1 MYPARATPGSRPAA
15 VPLAR
20 RGARRVASVVARASS
35 GSSGS
40 GSSSDER
47 PSAGRT
53 TTTKPPPSV
62 IVGGYFVADAPSGA
76 RADVDARRPPR
87 VPRSPPPA
95 PDDAAAARRKALER
109 SSLADEAVV
118 MFLASAILGPLL
130 DHQHSR
136 FDILHYH
143 EPLIIDV
150 RAAITSR
157 LWGPDATPPPDVAE
171 WMVRARA
178 AVPDA
183 VADVFSAAFARETGT
198 LETAWWVPLLFG
210 TAGII
215 IGLGHTLGDTLRLK
229 IGAKDPNAKDPN
241 AKDPN
246 AKDPNAASPDA
257 LVTFVDACPGR
268 PAFGWEPAPSVV
280 GACIALFAVQYASSG
295 VLATTVD
302 PAFPGAPRY
311 AVDAA
316 LAASGVGAWG
326 VFDGTRQGLVVAVA
340 TAVAG
345 PLTEIFL
352 INVTHLYHYENPDV
366 FGIPSWITWVY
377 FCGSPAVG
385 NLSRAVR
392 ARRRRALGLRTPTC
406 EVAVATPKKAWRPP
420 PRGNQRGER
429 RGATAVEQPAR
440 GKMTVLA
447 TAENS
452 GAALSTSPTNRA
464 TSPTNRDSSDESRD
478 DATTNASATDDA
490 VANAASKRAT
500 PSPDLHPTP
509 STRDRVASAR
519 RDLEWMRS
527 LRREVR
533 ELQALKARLEA
544 LRARAADA
552 APPILPMIERRLEER
567 VPEKYRDRLE
577 TFEDAFEREVL
588 PRLPEGVRRRVG
600 SRTEREGAKEARR
613 DALRGVAGAL
623 EEVRED
629 LTVLSAKLEEL
640 REREVGNDEETSDDA
655 EETSGDAEETSDDAD
670 VDEK

>member
-1 MYPARATPGSRPAA
+1 MDGPR
-15 VPLAR
+15 AR
-20 RGARRVASVVARASS
+20 RR
-35 GSSGS
+35 
-40 GSSSDER
+40 
-47 PSAGRT
+47 
-53 TTTKPPPSV
+53 
-62 IVGGYFVADAPSGA
+62 
-76 RADVDARRPPR
+76 
-87 VPRSPPPA
+87 
-95 PDDAAAARRKALER
+95 
-109 SSLADEAVV
+109 
-118 MFLASAILGPLL
+118 
-130 DHQHSR
+130 
-136 FDILHYH
+136 
-143 EPLIIDV
+143 
-150 RAAITSR
+150 
-157 LWGPDATPPPDVAE
+157 
-171 WMVRARA
+171 
-178 AVPDA
+178 PDA

-241 AKDPN
+241 AKDR
-246 AKDPNAASPDA
+246 KDPIDAGSSPDA
-257 LVTFVDACPGR
+257 LATFVDACPGR

-345 PLTEIFL
+345 PFTEIFL

-452 GAALSTSPTNRA
+452 GAAPSTPPTNRA
-464 TSPTNRDSSDESRD
+464 TSTSSNRDSSDESRD

-640 REREVGNDEETSDDA
+640 RETEVGNDEETSDDA
-655 EETSGDAEETSDDAD
+655 EETQRRRRGDERRRRRRRKMNHPPRVWVSREGRTESRVVFHTRAIVAHARVMGVMEMHGRRRDDRVGADDANLGHR
-670 VDEK
+670 DESRRLRLNSRDRPASSPFVASVSGSGTMMLASAGSRTPRFQARAHVHLASARGRRSVVSTRDGSRPGLRDGPART

>member
-1 MYPARATPGSRPAA
+1 
-15 VPLAR
+15 
-20 RGARRVASVVARASS
+20 
-35 GSSGS
+35 
-40 GSSSDER
+40 
-47 PSAGRT
+47 
-53 TTTKPPPSV
+53 
-62 IVGGYFVADAPSGA
+62 
-76 RADVDARRPPR
+76 
-87 VPRSPPPA
+87 
-95 PDDAAAARRKALER
+95 
-109 SSLADEAVV
+109 

-150 RAAITSR
+150 RAAIASR

-241 AKDPN
+241 A
-246 AKDPNAASPDA
+246 ASPDA
-257 LVTFVDACPGR
+257 LATFVDACPGR

-345 PLTEIFL
+345 PFTEIFL

-392 ARRRRALGLRTPTC
+392 AKATRARTEDADVRGGGGHP
-406 EVAVATPKKAWRPP
+406 EKGVATAAAGKSE
-420 PRGNQRGER
+420 GER

-452 GAALSTSPTNRA
+452 GAAPSTSPTNRA
-464 TSPTNRDSSDESRD
+464 TSTSSNRDLSDESRD

-640 REREVGNDEETSDDA
+640 RETEVGNDEETSDDA
-655 EETSGDAEETSDDAD
+655 EETSDDAEETSDDAD
-670 VDEK
+670 ADVDEK

>member
-1 MYPARATPGSRPAA
+1 MYLARATPGSRPAA
-15 VPLAR
+15 APLAR
-20 RGARRVASVVARASS
+20 RASRRVASGVARASS

-40 GSSSDER
+40 GSSSNER
-47 PSAGRT
+47 PSPGGT
-53 TTTKPPPSV
+53 TTAKPPPSV

-76 RADVDARRPPR
+76 RADVGTRRLPR
-87 VPRSPPPA
+87 APRPPPPA
-95 PDDAAAARRKALER
+95 PDDDAAARRKALEATA
-109 SSLADEAVV
+109 LADEAAV
-118 MFLASAILGPLL
+118 MFLASAVLGPLL

-143 EPLIIDV
+143 EPLILDA
-150 RAAITSR
+150 RAAIASR

-171 WMVRARA
+171 WIHRARA
-178 AVPDA
+178 AVPDP
-183 VADVFSAAFARETGT
+183 VADVFSAAFVRETGV

-210 TAGII
+210 SAGIV
-215 IGLGHTLGDTLRLK
+215 IGLGHTLGDTIRLK
-229 IGAKDPNAKDPN
+229 TGAKDPKVAS
-241 AKDPN
+241 
-246 AKDPNAASPDA
+246 SPDPIA
-257 LVTFVDACPGR
+257 TLVDECPGR
-268 PAFGWEPAPSVV
+268 PAFGWEPEPSVV
-280 GACIALFAVQYASSG
+280 GACIALFAMQYASSG
-295 VLATTVD
+295 ILATTVN
-302 PAFPGAPRY
+302 PAFPDAPRY

-316 LAASGVGAWG
+316 LAVSGVGAWG
-326 VFDGTRQGLVVAVA
+326 LFDGTKQGLVMAVA

-345 PLTEIFL
+345 PAAEIFL
-352 INVTHLYHYENPDV
+352 INVLHLYHYENPD
-366 FGIPSWITWVY
+366 FLGIPSWIAWVY

-392 ARRRRALGLRTPTC
+392 ADLRRTLGLRTPTC

-420 PRGNQRGER
+420 PRGNQRGR
-429 RGATAVEQPAR
+429 RQGATAVEQPAR

-447 TAENS
+447 EETARFAKS
-452 GAALSTSPTNRA
+452 RRDASAANA
-464 TSPTNRDSSDESRD
+464 GSSDA
-478 DATTNASATDDA
+478 ATTNASATAETVAKRESTGAKPSSSSSSSSPRSGSVSAATDA
-490 VANAASKRAT
+490 N
-500 PSPDLHPTP
+500 
-509 STRDRVASAR
+509 STRVRVESAR
-519 RDLEWMRS
+519 RELEWMRS
-527 LRREVR
+527 LRREVS

-600 SRTEREGAKEARR
+600 PRTEPEGAKEARR

-629 LTVLSAKLEEL
+629 LTVLGAKLEEL
-640 REREVGNDEETSDDA
+640 RLAEGDETEAANADETRERDDV
-655 EETSGDAEETSDDAD
+655 D

>member
-62 IVGGYFVADAPSGA
+62 IVGGHFVADAPSGA
-76 RADVDARRPPR
+76 RADVDARHPPR
-87 VPRSPPPA
+87 VPRPPPPA

-136 FDILHYH
+136 FDILHYR

-150 RAAITSR
+150 RAAIASR

-183 VADVFSAAFARETGT
+183 VADVFSAAFAHETGT

-246 AKDPNAASPDA
+246 AKDPNAKDPNAASPDA
-257 LVTFVDACPGR
+257 LATFVDACPGR

-452 GAALSTSPTNRA
+452 GAAPS

-600 SRTEREGAKEARR
+600 SRTEREGAKEERR

-640 REREVGNDEETSDDA
+640 RETEVGNDEETSGDA

-670 VDEK
+670 VDGK

>member
-1 MYPARATPGSRPAA
+1 M
-15 VPLAR
+15 
-20 RGARRVASVVARASS
+20 
-35 GSSGS
+35 
-40 GSSSDER
+40 
-47 PSAGRT
+47 
-53 TTTKPPPSV
+53 
-62 IVGGYFVADAPSGA
+62 
-76 RADVDARRPPR
+76 
-87 VPRSPPPA
+87 
-95 PDDAAAARRKALER
+95 
-109 SSLADEAVV
+109 
-118 MFLASAILGPLL
+118 
-130 DHQHSR
+130 
-136 FDILHYH
+136 
-143 EPLIIDV
+143 
-150 RAAITSR
+150 
-157 LWGPDATPPPDVAE
+157 
-171 WMVRARA
+171 
-178 AVPDA
+178 
-183 VADVFSAAFARETGT
+183 
-198 LETAWWVPLLFG
+198 
-210 TAGII
+210 
-215 IGLGHTLGDTLRLK
+215 
-229 IGAKDPNAKDPN
+229 
-241 AKDPN
+241 
-246 AKDPNAASPDA
+246 
-257 LVTFVDACPGR
+257 
-268 PAFGWEPAPSVV
+268 
-280 GACIALFAVQYASSG
+280 QYASSG

-302 PAFPGAPRY
+302 PAFPDAPRY

-345 PLTEIFL
+345 PLAEIFL
-352 INVTHLYHYENPDV
+352 INVTHLYHYENPDL

-447 TAENS
+447 TAET
-452 GAALSTSPTNRA
+452 ARSTIPR
-464 TSPTNRDSSDESRD
+464 RDFSVRDLSDESRD

-629 LTVLSAKLEEL
+629 LTVLGAKLEEL
-640 REREVGNDEETSDDA
+640 RETEVGNDEETSDDA
-655 EETSGDAEETSDDAD
+655 EETSDDAEETSDDAD